1 MTVDEIMVA
10 YKGRY
15 CNVQQYMKA
24 KPTKFGIK
32 LWALVSAQSRYIH
45 NAIIYLGSGDDRDEG
60 ESVNEGVVLTSV
72 GARIFI
78 FFALDFKLVLKPEV

>member
-15 CNVQQYMKA
+15 CNVRQYMKA

-72 GARIFI
+72 RGLEQRGHVLVVDN
-78 FFALDFKLVLKPEV
+78 FFSLP